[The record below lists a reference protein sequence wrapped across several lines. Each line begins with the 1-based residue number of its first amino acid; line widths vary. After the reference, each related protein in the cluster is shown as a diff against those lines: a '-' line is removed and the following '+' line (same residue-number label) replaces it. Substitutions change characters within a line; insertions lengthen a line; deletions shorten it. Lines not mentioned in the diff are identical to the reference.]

1 MRYHAT
7 VTACQQG
14 VMKLSKP
21 QPLFLRTLENLV
33 LRGHREE
40 TSAQRPFNGGY
51 PMEEDIVAIIV
62 IGGIIFTPVF
72 GLTVRIALKPFV
84 DSIARVME
92 ARARGAA
99 ADSIDRRLALME
111 QELERLRQE
120 NQRLYDQ
127 RDFYRQLERP
137 RV

>member
-1 MRYHAT
+1 MD
-7 VTACQQG
+7 
-14 VMKLSKP
+14 
-21 QPLFLRTLENLV
+21 
-33 LRGHREE
+33 
-40 TSAQRPFNGGY
+40 
-51 PMEEDIVAIIV
+51 EDIIAILV

-84 DSIARVME
+84 DSIARVIE
-92 ARARGAA
+92 ARTHSAA
-99 ADSIDRRLALME
+99 ADSLDRRLSLME

>member
-1 MRYHAT
+1 MD
-7 VTACQQG
+7 
-14 VMKLSKP
+14 
-21 QPLFLRTLENLV
+21 
-33 LRGHREE
+33 
-40 TSAQRPFNGGY
+40 
-51 PMEEDIVAIIV
+51 EDTIGILV

-72 GLTVRIALKPFV
+72 GLTIRIALKPLV
-84 DSIARVME
+84 DSIARVFE
-92 ARARGAA
+92 ARAYGRATET
-99 ADSIDRRLALME
+99 IDRRLALME

>member
-1 MRYHAT
+1 MT
-7 VTACQQG
+7 
-14 VMKLSKP
+14 MD
-21 QPLFLRTLENLV
+21 
-33 LRGHREE
+33 
-40 TSAQRPFNGGY
+40 
-51 PMEEDIVAIIV
+51 EDIIAILV

-84 DSIARVME
+84 DSIARVIE
-92 ARARGAA
+92 ARTHSAA
-99 ADSIDRRLALME
+99 ADSLDRRLALME